1 MPTPRP
7 RGYIQPPPRSRLVDF
22 GNTEFG
28 PAEMSRAEQAV
39 AKVVEQYPTLLAD
52 EVARLRAGWAIAPD
66 KLTEETTAPIF
77 RVAHD
82 MAGYGQTFGFPLVTI
97 LARSLC
103 RLLTMGDL
111 SRNQMA
117 DVVDAHIAALHV
129 IIRDNLKGPGG
140 EVALVLAAGL
150 DKAIA
155 KFNLQLGSHRVGRL
169 SKEVAALQA
178 KK

>member
-1 MPTPRP
+1 
-7 RGYIQPPPRSRLVDF
+7 
-22 GNTEFG
+22 
-28 PAEMSRAEQAV
+28 
-39 AKVVEQYPTLLAD
+39 
-52 EVARLRAGWAIAPD
+52 
-66 KLTEETTAPIF
+66 
-77 RVAHD
+77 
-82 MAGYGQTFGFPLVTI
+82 
-97 LARSLC
+97 
-103 RLLTMGDL
+103 MGDL

-117 DVVDAHIAALHV
+117 DVVDAHIAVLHV